1 MLCGDCRGQSSFP
14 EDDRLPSTAVYVIS
28 WTQSLDLPWEWN
40 TVDSYI
46 PADAA
51 VQEREDVPVP
61 SWVYVL
67 KPEHPFF
74 GNSRK
79 LGKGCEACFGK
90 GKAME
95 VDPGGLLL

>member
-1 MLCGDCRGQSSFP
+1 MLLVACSPRTSSGNGIRLTPISQPMQPCRSGGLG
-14 EDDRLPSTAVYVIS
+14 EI
-28 WTQSLDLPWEWN
+28 
-40 TVDSYI
+40 
-46 PADAA
+46 
-51 VQEREDVPVP
+51 PVP
-61 SWVYVL
+61 LWAYVL

-90 GKAME
+90 GKAVE